1 MKEADAQAALLTP
14 IILGKDEMNLAEYP
28 LSILTHR
35 VPRDRKTYSFTQR
48 ITDHQGTLIKQT
60 WSVLGSDKYG
70 LPTPYDDDV
79 LIALLYCYKEHKP
92 QGRKIHFSLYKLCQI
107 MHKALS
113 KREYD
118 RMRDSLNRLTSTTI
132 VATNCFY
139 DNLAKSWVSE
149 AFHVF
154 DRYKLYQERKGRAAL
169 PHLSFVE
176 MSAFF
181 HQSVAVANYIKDLNL
196 GIYYGLALPISKRL
210 FRYLDK
216 NRYKKSRYEET
227 LMRMAYKL
235 PLTYA
240 YPSQVKQKL
249 APAHEELL
257 RHGYLTNVTYDVT
270 REGEEKVI
278 YVFADGE
285 TRTGDS
291 SMVEDEAAGQLVLD
305 FYTRLTGTRDLAYDP
320 VPKEV
325 ALAQDYLTTYGP
337 ERAAFVV
344 RHALEAAKAVDFP
357 IQTFGGTKNFL
368 PQALAVWDKHVESEE
383 ATREAESRAGE
394 QRRREQE
401 ERDHWQRLAEMRATL
416 PEDVLVA
423 LQRRAEE
430 ALANDGVARTRLGYD
445 VLVKLKLDELLE
457 REYFSA
463 PARDAGLTRPAGVSG
478 GPVIAEPIANT
489 FGGTSHG
496 HHPGDRGAHPCA
508 VDERRS
514 AHP

>member
-1 MKEADAQAALLTP
+1 MKEPEPQVGLLAP

-35 VPRDRKTYSFTQR
+35 IPRDRKTYSFTQR
-48 ITDHQGTLIKQT
+48 ITDHQGTVIKQS

-79 LIALLYCYKEHKP
+79 LIALLYCYKEQKP
-92 QGRKIHFSLYKLCQI
+92 QGKQIHFSLYKLCQI
-107 MHKALS
+107 MQKTLS

-149 AFHVF
+149 AFHLF
-154 DRYKLYQERKGRAAL
+154 DRYKLYQERKGRAAS

-196 GIYYGLALPISKRL
+196 SIYYSLALPISKRL

-216 NRYKKSRYEET
+216 NRYKKSRYEEAV
-227 LMRMAYKL
+227 MRMASKL

-257 RHGYLTNVTYDVT
+257 RHGYLANVTYDVT
-270 REGEEKVI
+270 REGEDKVI
-278 YVFADGE
+278 YDFADGGAK
-285 TRTGDS
+285 TDGHPIADAKVAS
-291 SMVEDEAAGQLVLD
+291 QLVLD
-305 FYTRLTGTRDLAYDP
+305 FYAQLTGQPDLAYQP
-320 VPKEV
+320 APKEE
-325 ALAQDYLTTYGP
+325 ALAHDYLTTYGP
-337 ERAAFVV
+337 ERSAFIV
-344 RHALEAAKAVDFP
+344 HYALLAAKAVDFP

-368 PQALAVWDKHVESEE
+368 PQALAAWEGRAEVEE
-383 ATREAESRAGE
+383 AKRGAQAQIDTL
-394 QRRREQE
+394 RRREREEE
-401 ERDHWQRLAEMRATL
+401 ERRRRLAEFRAAL
-416 PEDVLVA
+416 PEEA
-423 LQRRAEE
+423 LADLRHRAEE
-430 ALANDGVARTRLGYD
+430 ALAAEGVARARLGYE
-445 VLVKLKLDELLE
+445 VLVKLKIDDLLE
-457 REYFSA
+457 QAYVRIPASA
-463 PARDAGLTRPAGVSG
+463 DGAQPARG
-478 GPVIAEPIANT
+478 GDGEAL
-489 FGGTSHG
+489 
-496 HHPGDRGAHPCA
+496 
-508 VDERRS
+508 RRDPS
-514 AHP
+514 CPDL

>member
-14 IILGKDEMNLAEYP
+14 IVLGKDEMNLAEYP

-48 ITDHQGTLIKQT
+48 ITAHEGTLVKQT
-60 WSVLGSDKYG
+60 WSVLSSDKYG

-79 LIALLYCYKEHKP
+79 LIALLYCYKEQKP
-92 QGRKIHFSLYKLCQI
+92 QSKQIHFSLYKLCQI

-154 DRYKLYQERKGRAAL
+154 DRYKLYQERKGRAAS

-176 MSAFF
+176 MSVFF

-278 YVFADGE
+278 YEFADGE
-285 TRTGDS
+285 TRAGGS
-291 SMVEDEAAGQLVLD
+291 SMVEDGVASQLVLD
-305 FYTRLTGTRDLAYDP
+305 FYTQLTGTRDLVYDP
-320 VPKEV
+320 APKEV
-325 ALAQDYLTTYGP
+325 ALAQEYLTTYGP
-337 ERAAFVV
+337 ERAAFAV
-344 RHALEAAKAVDFP
+344 RHALEAARAVDFP
-357 IQTFGGTKNFL
+357 IQTFGGTRNFL
-368 PQALAVWDKHVESEE
+368 PQALAAWERCTEVEE
-383 ATREAESRAGE
+383 ARRKEEARVAEQLRRERDEGE
-394 QRRREQE
+394 RRR
-401 ERDHWQRLAEMRATL
+401 RLAELRA
-416 PEDVLVA
+416 A
-423 LQRRAEE
+423 LSDE
-430 ALANDGVARTRLGYD
+430 ALATLRHRAQEALAKDGVDRTHLGYD
-445 VLVKLKLDELLE
+445 VLVKLKMDDLLE
-457 REYFSA
+457 
-463 PARDAGLTRPAGVSG
+463 
-478 GPVIAEPIANT
+478 
-489 FGGTSHG
+489 
-496 HHPGDRGAHPCA
+496 
-508 VDERRS
+508 
-514 AHP
+514 

>member
-35 VPRDRKTYSFTQR
+35 VPRNRKTYSFTQR
-48 ITDHQGTLIKQT
+48 ITDHQGTIIKQS

-79 LIALLYCYKEHKP
+79 LIALLYYYKEQKP
-92 QGRKIHFSLYKLCQI
+92 QGKKIHFSLYKLCQI
-107 MHKALS
+107 MQKALS

-149 AFHVF
+149 AFHLF
-154 DRYKLYQERKGRAAL
+154 DRYKLYQERKGRAAS

-196 GIYYGLALPISKRL
+196 GIYYSLALPISKRL

-216 NRYKKSRYEET
+216 NRYKKNRYEEAV
-227 LMRMAYKL
+227 MRMASKL

-249 APAHEELL
+249 ARAHEELL
-257 RHGYLTNVTYDVT
+257 RHGYLANVTYDVT
-270 REGEEKVI
+270 REGEDKVI
-278 YVFADGE
+278 YDFADG
-285 TRTGDS
+285 GAKMDGHPIA
-291 SMVEDEAAGQLVLD
+291 DAKAAGQLVLD
-305 FYTRLTGTRDLAYDP
+305 FYTQLTGTHDLAYDP
-320 VPKEV
+320 APKEV
-325 ALAQDYLTTYGP
+325 ALARDYLTTYGP
-337 ERAAFVV
+337 ECAAFVV

-357 IQTFGGTKNFL
+357 MQTFGGTKNFL
-368 PQALAVWDKHVESEE
+368 PQALAAWEGCAEVEEVR
-383 ATREAESRAGE
+383 READARTDEQLRREHE
-394 QRRREQE
+394 QRDRR
-401 ERDHWQRLAEMRATL
+401 RRLAEIRAALPADTL
-416 PEDVLVA
+416 ETL
-423 LQRRAEE
+423 RCRAEE
-430 ALANDGVARTRLGYD
+430 ALANDGVARTCLGYE
-445 VLVKLKLDELLE
+445 VLVKIKVDDLLE
-457 REYFSA
+457 QEGVPMPVGA
-463 PARDAGLTRPAGVSG
+463 DGTHPARG
-478 GPVIAEPIANT
+478 GDGEALRR
-489 FGGTSHG
+489 
-496 HHPGDRGAHPCA
+496 HP
-508 VDERRS
+508 
-514 AHP
+514 